1 MSAEGAFQAALAA
14 ALRTAIGDRLN
25 GVFEGPAVK
34 ATAPYAELGELLS
47 TDWSTKDAEGRELR
61 SLVQMRDRADTAVR
75 LFALAGEADVAIREI
90 APALGGWRIVSIVLV
105 RSRIVQSGVGQW
117 TALIEHRARLL
128 RDTSMGE

>member
-1 MSAEGAFQAALAA
+1 MSAESLFQAALAA
-14 ALRTAIGDRLN
+14 ALHDAIGDRLN
-25 GVFEGPAVK
+25 GVFEGPATK

-61 SLVQMRDRADTAVR
+61 SLVQLRDRAETAVR
-75 LFALAGEADVAIREI
+75 LHGLAGDADAAIRAI
-90 APALGGWRIVSIVLV
+90 AVAGSGWRIASIVLV

-128 RDTSMGE
+128 REPTMGE